1 MELKEVINIIQYYEE
16 AWLEGK
22 ATIEKENKAQEAI
35 SQVLQWYND
44 YNKWNK
50 LPDVFHVAEP
60 PEMVENAEKSLI
72 VTRLEQLIE
81 RLSNDTTSEMADC
94 NQYCINELDKILYKG
109 DTNI

>member
-35 SQVLQWYND
+35 QQVTQWN
-44 YNKWNK
+44 NINER
-50 LPDVFHVAEP
+50 L
-60 PEMVENAEKSLI
+60 MNRI
-72 VTRLEQLIE
+72 QRLEKDIE
-81 RLSNDTTSEMADC
+81 FYEKDVNPYSYAHYKSTYE
-94 NQYCINELDKILYKG
+94 ELAELKRLYKA